1 MNKFPFS
8 LKKKVKVKL
17 INFLKLFSTLV
28 VQLQHVMTNI
38 TVGRQLVERKTS
50 KEKKL
55 VEKYRKEKCRR
66 KKYRREKCKRGKI
79 SKLKIMRKREI
90 VAN

>member
-1 MNKFPFS
+1 MQIEKHRVFIDMLYFAR
-8 LKKKVKVKL
+8 L
-17 INFLKLFSTLV
+17 
-28 VQLQHVMTNI
+28 
-38 TVGRQLVERKTS
+38 TVNWS

-66 KKYRREKCKRGKI
+66 KKYRMEKYRREKCKRGKI